1 MTELKNHHEEDL
13 KKLKLRLG
21 LAERQAKSDMNSE
34 VEKLLHEFEQS
45 EHTHTQKLAD
55 LQKIHHEQLSVMKQ
69 DQQAEIQHHLKK
81 RAVSSMIQPD
91 SPPDSTTTQKL
102 SAPVRKVGGSS
113 SKILRWPAMG
123 SVVNQPELVPKDPKV
138 IHVYISSISANSAVK
153 RNQES
158 IQSLLTSCN
167 LQYETID
174 VARRE
179 PALQHMRR
187 QTSGKTLQLPLIFVG
202 GQYKGVKKHSHTH
215 TKSKLT
221 LPLFLFR

>member
-1 MTELKNHHEEDL
+1 MAELKHHHEEDL

-21 LAERQAKSDMNSE
+21 HAERQAKSDMNSE

-91 SPPDSTTTQKL
+91 SSLESTTSQKQ
-102 SAPVRKVGGSS
+102 STTVQKSGGSS
-113 SKILRWPAMG
+113 SKVLRWPAMG
-123 SVVNQPELVPKDPKV
+123 SLVSQPELIPKDPRA

-158 IQSLLTSCN
+158 VQTLLTSCN
-167 LQYETID
+167 FQFQIID

-187 QTSGKTLQLPLIFVG
+187 QTSGKTLPLPLIFVG
-202 GQYKGVKKHSHTH
+202 GQYKGVKPYSHTY
-215 TKSKLT
+215 KE
-221 LPLFLFR
+221 